1 MSLRNLLGYDTQ
13 YITVWTLAGDDKK
26 DKYGRPI
33 EAWEKTT
40 LKGRLYHNLKVSRT
54 LTGDTFTSLGQYCI
68 PEYYDIRK
76 VVKFEL
82 GECENMEEPSNEA
95 RQALSVE
102 EIYSV
107 GQGATEWIYLV

>member
-13 YITVWTLAGDDKK
+13 NITVWTLSDEVTEDE
-26 DKYGRPI
+26 YGRTVT
-33 EAWEKTT
+33 AWVKTT

-54 LTGDTFTSLGQYCI
+54 LNGDTFTSLGQYCI

-82 GECENMEEPSNEA
+82 GECEDMEEPSNDA